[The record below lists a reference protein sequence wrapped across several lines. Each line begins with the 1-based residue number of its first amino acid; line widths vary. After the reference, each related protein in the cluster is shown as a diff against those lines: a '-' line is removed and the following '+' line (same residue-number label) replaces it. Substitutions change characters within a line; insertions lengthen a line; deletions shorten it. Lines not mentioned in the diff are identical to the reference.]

1 MYENLKE
8 LNGVFMAFLYFF
20 TFLAGIVTVLSPCV
34 LPVLPAIL
42 SAGIGKG
49 RYRPFGVIL
58 GLMLSF
64 AFFTLSLSFLVQF
77 LGISAN
83 ALRYAAIIIIGL
95 FGVIMLFPYLSD
107 RFALWTSSIG
117 NLGSKI
123 QSQSK
128 KGSQGDGFFSGF
140 LLGTA
145 LGLVW
150 TPCAGPILAAVTTL
164 VATQQVTLQIVLL
177 TLTYSL
183 GTGLPLF
190 FIAYGG
196 HQALNKFPWL
206 AQHTEGIKKF
216 FGVLMILTA
225 IGLSFNLEVALQQ
238 FAIKY
243 IPSFQIENNAKVQEE
258 LNKLR
263 PASPFSEKN
272 ISALK
277 KEQQQELPKIAPAPE
292 ITGIVDWINSPPL
305 TISQLKGKV
314 VLVDFWTYSCINCIR
329 TFPYLTEWYKNYKD
343 HGLVIIGVHTPEFEF
358 EKDFNNVKKATER
371 FNILYPVALD
381 NNYKTWQAFH
391 NSYWPAHYLIDQEGF
406 VRQVHF
412 GEGAYM
418 ETENAIRSLLGLSL
432 LDAKDIEVKKRPLT
446 PETYLG
452 SSRADRY
459 QKENNI
465 QSGKIVHYDYQ
476 TPLSENHVG
485 LKGSW
490 LVEKEKITSKGQTSS
505 LNLDFIANRVY
516 LVMDSPTEKP
526 VQVLLDDQPITS
538 KNFTADMND
547 KGEIL
552 VQEAR
557 KYDII
562 DLKEGYGRHKLSL
575 IVPEGVSIYAFTFGD
590 E

>member
-1 MYENLKE
+1 M
-8 LNGVFMAFLYFF
+8 VFLYFF

-64 AFFTLSLSFLVQF
+64 AFFTLSLSFLVHF

-83 ALRYAAIIIIGL
+83 ALRYIAIVIIGL

-117 NLGSKI
+117 NLGSSL

-128 KGSQGDGFFSGF
+128 EASKNNGFFSGF

-183 GTGLPLF
+183 GTGIPLF
-190 FIAYGG
+190 LIAYGG
-196 HQALNKFPWL
+196 NQALNKFPWL
-206 AQHTEGIKKF
+206 TQHTEGIKKF

-225 IGLSFNLEVALQQ
+225 VGLGFNLEVALQQ

-277 KEQQQELPKIAPAPE
+277 KEQQQELPKIAPSPQ

-305 TISQLKGKV
+305 TISELKGKV
-314 VLVDFWTYSCINCIR
+314 VLIDFWTYSCINCIR
-329 TFPYLTEWYKNYKD
+329 TFPYLTKWYENYKD
-343 HGLVIIGVHTPEFEF
+343 LGLVIIGVHTPEFEF

-371 FNILYPVALD
+371 FNIFYPVALD
-381 NNYKTWQAFH
+381 NNYKTWQAFQ
-391 NSYWPAHYLIDQEGF
+391 NSYWPAHYLIDQEGV

-418 ETENAIRSLLGLSL
+418 ETENGIRSLLGMPL
-432 LDAKDIEVKKRPLT
+432 LNEKDVEVKRRPLT

-452 SSRADRY
+452 SSRGDRY
-459 QKENNI
+459 QKENLI
-465 QSGKIVHYDYQ
+465 QIGKTVSYSYQ
-476 TPLSENHVG
+476 EPLLENHVG
-485 LKGSW
+485 LKGPW
-490 LVEKEKITSKGQTSS
+490 WVEKEKITSKGENSS
-505 LNLDFIANRVY
+505 LDLDFIASRVY
-516 LVMDSPTEKP
+516 LVMDAPKEKY
-526 VQVLLDDQPITS
+526 VQVLLDGQPITP

-562 DLKEGYGRHKLSL
+562 NLKEEYGRHKLSL